1 MWARLLR
8 SGLLRARLLGV
19 LRLLG
24 SLLERGLL
32 WCLLRSGLWRLLLRD
47 MRGHLL
53 LRSGLLLR
61 DVLLLWQLLFGRG
74 VLS

>member
-1 MWARLLR
+1 MLARLLR
-8 SGLLRARLLGV
+8 SGLLRAPLLGV

-32 WCLLRSGLWRLLLRD
+32 WCRLRSGLWRLLLRD

-53 LRSGLLLR
+53 LRSGLLLHH
-61 DVLLLWQLLFGRG
+61 VLLLCQLLFGRG